1 LTILR
6 TWWDANREPWYG
18 DHSQLLADDGY
29 VYVYGGIDDTKFDA
43 GMYLCR
49 VRHGQ
54 KRDLNAYE
62 YWNGTAFTPER
73 IINPTKKAAVTG
85 ANSTQGMVI
94 WSPYL
99 KCYLYIHSSK
109 SRVRFIYAQPL
120 IIIVFNYIVAKTAPR
135 PEGPWSE
142 KHFDIWSA
150 AKFPF
155 LYAPSA
161 QPRFDPSG
169 KTLIVSYT
177 AHPNTIQAIKIVRNS
192 LDFHW

>member
-54 KRDLNAYE
+54 QRDLNAYE

-109 SRVRFIYAQPL
+109 SRVRFVYAQPL

>member
-1 LTILR
+1 
-6 TWWDANREPWYG
+6 
-18 DHSQLLADDGY
+18 
-29 VYVYGGIDDTKFDA
+29 
-43 GMYLCR
+43 MYLCR

-54 KRDLNAYE
+54 QRDLNAYE

-109 SRVRFIYAQPL
+109 YRVRFVYAQLL

-192 LDFHW
+192 LGLVSCGLTDQKTFK